1 MENETVTLRSSVLP
15 ELMRQTLLRGT
26 VLGVIGALTLLFG
39 GVFIPIQEMKVWGP
53 FLFLFSVAMITLG
66 LLPYKRLKR
75 LEEKPN
81 TITIEGEEWLH
92 FSAKGKPLFK
102 IPIPSIDHISY
113 IDKNHYGIAIFL
125 KDPLPKKLMVQET
138 HFDLAAFYKRSLSQH
153 QCDLFLPY
161 FSQRSFYALQ
171 EYLIS

>member
-1 MENETVTLRSSVLP
+1 
-15 ELMRQTLLRGT
+15 
-26 VLGVIGALTLLFG
+26 
-39 GVFIPIQEMKVWGP
+39 
-53 FLFLFSVAMITLG
+53 MITLG

-92 FSAKGKPLFK
+92 FSAKGKSLFS

-113 IDKNHYGIAIFL
+113 TNKTNHYGIAVFL
-125 KDPLPKKLMVQET
+125 KDPLPKKLRVQDT
-138 HFDLAAFYKRSLSQH
+138 HFDLAAFYKQSHNQY

-161 FSQRSFYALQ
+161 FSQRSFNALQ